1 MQANIIY
8 QVYDSQRRQERR
20 EQRERDRRLSL
31 LAATVRRRWRRVGS
45 SAPDGGATPPLP
57 SVWSPPLGR
66 GHTPESSARQD
77 SEVDQG
83 GH

>member
-8 QVYDSQRRQERR
+8 QVYDSQRRIERR

-31 LAATVRRRWRRVGS
+31 LAATMRRRWRPIVAVRS
-45 SAPDGGATPPLP
+45 GGWAARITKGLKSPLKFVRTLKP
-57 SVWSPPLGR
+57 
-66 GHTPESSARQD
+66 SARQD
-77 SEVDQG
+77 SEKDQG